1 LPLLDG
7 PVGGGPHGFA
17 DESVK
22 LAAKS
27 AETMADL
34 IIVVGSY
41 LSRVKRADD

>member
-1 LPLLDG
+1 
-7 PVGGGPHGFA
+7 
-17 DESVK
+17 VK